1 MTAPGGVA
9 KPAPEPGAS
18 AARPTATGLGPSAAG
33 PGPSAHLTTVTAP
46 AARPTAAGLEARLR
60 EWSQSG
66 GPFDP
71 ELLAA
76 HEEKEAFPAEAC
88 AALDAWGLPEFYVP
102 TRYGGRQE
110 RLDEFVALLRRIA
123 ARDLTVAVAHGKT
136 FLGGV
141 CVWAAGEDGPAH
153 LLARQ
158 VLAGEPVAWGLT
170 EPDGGSD
177 LLAGSLTATRH
188 GSGWRLSG
196 RKWPVNNATRGNLMC
211 VLARTEPGGGSRGFS
226 LFLIDKRATPAGTV
240 RPLPKMPTHGIRGA
254 DISGLEFDGA
264 RVPAHALVGKVG
276 GGIELVLKSLQLT
289 RIVCTSLSLGA
300 GDHALALLRRFL
312 GERRLYGRLLADL
325 PHARDAA
332 GRAVARQFLAET
344 VAHTAARAAHQTP
357 EQLSVVSAVAK
368 AFVPNQIQAQ
378 LRLIGDLLGARG
390 FLTGVEGYG
399 AFAKLERDHQ
409 VVPLFDGSTWVN
421 RAGLAAVL
429 PVLRPGRRPDPS
441 GAPSPA
447 HWLRADHPL
456 DPLDTDRLRLMAPR
470 DALLGALPG
479 LVAELAAEDRE
490 PAATAMARA
499 LIAAWERLGRDI
511 GALRPT
517 GGAPSTAAM
526 RLAERYEWCFAG
538 AAALALH
545 RARPDLRDG
554 PWGRDAL
561 WLRGCLAV
569 VLEGLDAAPAE
580 ATRVYEELGTLLTAA
595 PDVPA
600 TMFDVTATDAPVVL
614 PDAPSADGPGSARDV
629 EAA

>member
-1 MTAPGGVA
+1 MTTPWRAPN
-9 KPAPEPGAS
+9 PTPEPGTADAHPTT
-18 AARPTATGLGPSAAG
+18 AAPPTVTTGPTAPPTVAA
-33 PGPSAHLTTVTAP
+33 LD
-46 AARPTAAGLEARLR
+46 ARLR
-60 EWSQSG
+60 EWSCGG

-71 ELLAA
+71 GLLAA
-76 HEEKEAFPAEAC
+76 HDEKEAFPAEAC

-102 TRYGGRQE
+102 ARYGGRQE
-110 RLDEFVALLRRIA
+110 RLDEFVAVLRRIA

-141 CVWAAGEDGPAH
+141 CVWAAGDDGPAH
-153 LLARQ
+153 LLARH

-170 EPDGGSD
+170 EPGGGSD

-211 VLARTEPGGGSRGFS
+211 VLARTEPSGGARGFS
-226 LFLIDKRATPAGTV
+226 LFVIDRRATPAGTV

-254 DISGLEFDGA
+254 DISGLEFDEA
-264 RVPAHALVGKVG
+264 RVPAHALVGTVG
-276 GGIELVLKSLQLT
+276 GGLELVLKSLQLT
-289 RIVCTSLSLGA
+289 RIVCVSLSLGA

-312 GERRLYGRLLADL
+312 GERRLYGRYLADL
-325 PHARDAA
+325 PHARDVA

-344 VAHTAARAAHQTP
+344 VAHTAARAAHQIP

-368 AFVPNQIQAQ
+368 AFVPGLIQGQ
-378 LRLIGDLLGARG
+378 LRLVGDLLGARG
-390 FLTGVEGYG
+390 FLTEVEGYG

-429 PVLRPGRRPDPS
+429 PVLRPGRRPDPA
-441 GAPSPA
+441 GAGSPA
-447 HWLRADHPL
+447 RWLRADHPL
-456 DPLDTDRLRLMAPR
+456 DPLDADRLRLMTPR

-479 LVAELAAEDRE
+479 LVAELAAEEEAEE
-490 PAATAMARA
+490 PAVTAMARA
-499 LIAAWERLGRDI
+499 LLAAREQLGRDTA
-511 GALRPT
+511 ALRPT

-545 RARPDLRDG
+545 RARPELRDG

-569 VLEGLDAAPAE
+569 VLEGLGAEPADAP
-580 ATRVYEELGTLLTAA
+580 RVYGELGALLTAA
-595 PDVPA
+595 PDVPVTLLDA
-600 TMFDVTATDAPVVL
+600 TGTDAPVVL
-614 PDAPSADGPGSARDV
+614 PDEPSAGGPGSARDV